1 MAYGIDF
8 RKRVIAYKNS
18 GHSKQETCKVFGI
31 SRNTLYLWEKQLETL
46 GTLEISPRKRKPFK
60 IPLDQLEAYV
70 EAHPDAFLREI
81 AEQFNCRPQS
91 VWMALKKIGIT
102 LKKKT
107 TSYREQDPEKV
118 RRFLAVLSVLAGLPI
133 VYIDETGIDT
143 YLYRKRAR
151 AKRGRKIL
159 GKVSGRRFER
169 ISLVAGQIEGKF
181 IAPMIYKESMTSDF
195 FLAWFQN
202 QLLPALDKPH
212 IVIMDNASFHPKNQL
227 DQLCLAEGHYFLPL
241 PPYSPE
247 LNPIEKAWA
256 NLKRAITELLKT

>member
-102 LKKKT
+102 LKKDNK
-107 TSYREQDPEKV
+107 
-118 RRFLAVLSVLAGLPI
+118 LSR
-133 VYIDETGIDT
+133 TRS
-143 YLYRKRAR
+143 RK
-151 AKRGRKIL
+151 G
-159 GKVSGRRFER
+159 
-169 ISLVAGQIEGKF
+169 
-181 IAPMIYKESMTSDF
+181 
-195 FLAWFQN
+195 
-202 QLLPALDKPH
+202 
-212 IVIMDNASFHPKNQL
+212 
-227 DQLCLAEGHYFLPL
+227 
-241 PPYSPE
+241 
-247 LNPIEKAWA
+247 
-256 NLKRAITELLKT
+256 